1 MYEHYIALDWAK
13 SNMALAKIT
22 GNSDKVSIYEG
33 CSSVSDIKLYL
44 SKLKG
49 RKIFTVEETS
59 TSQWLYSE
67 LRSYVTR
74 LIVCDPHRNRLLSE
88 GAKNDRIDAS
98 KLVFLLRSNMLKE
111 VYHSGEE
118 FIYLRKLVSGYEDV
132 VKSSV
137 RLKNQRSALFCSQG
151 LDHKTDSYVSP
162 HPSGDFVLKEIEEQ
176 LSLNAQVRGKYEKEF
191 KRLAIRHKEV
201 ALLKSL
207 PGIGGIFMV
216 L

>member
-1 MYEHYIALDWAK
+1 MNNNKCTIKLI
-13 SNMALAKIT
+13 SVILAKDCHPCKRLSSLQKTVIPAEAGIQFT
-22 GNSDKVSIYEG
+22 DKVSIYEG

-88 GAKNDRIDAS
+88 GAKNDRIYAS

-132 VKSSV
+132 
-137 RLKNQRSALFCSQG
+137 
-151 LDHKTDSYVSP
+151 
-162 HPSGDFVLKEIEEQ
+162 
-176 LSLNAQVRGKYEKEF
+176 GKK
-191 KRLAIRHKEV
+191 
-201 ALLKSL
+201 
-207 PGIGGIFMV
+207 
-216 L
+216 